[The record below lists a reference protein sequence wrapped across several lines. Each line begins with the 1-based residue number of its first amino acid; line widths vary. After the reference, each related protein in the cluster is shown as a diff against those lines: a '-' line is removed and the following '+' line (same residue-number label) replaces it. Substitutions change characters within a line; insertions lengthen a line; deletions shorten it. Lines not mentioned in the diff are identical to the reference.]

1 MNSWGLTKTQNN
13 FSGARDLMCLTWCQ
27 ATTTTSPQCAGGFSK
42 WYVSNKFR
50 VTSCKFKCMSRHNS
64 KRKFGHHKQK
74 AKAMNRKKLMLA
86 QPQRTPPT
94 PWTNRNSSKTRYHTW
109 FFFTAKLQEKNT
121 SELPILRWEKLLREL
136 IPNAWLTLWPVRR
149 TTSAIRTRNSRPPKM
164 AAAIVSVPFLSTRKK
179 LRLLHHS
186 LEKFENLAVFGQPDT
201 ECMIDIV
208 ARSSDHIGQQNQ
220 E

>member
-27 ATTTTSPQCAGGFSK
+27 ATTRHHLNAQVAFQNDMFRTSLG
-42 WYVSNKFR
+42 

-64 KRKFGHHKQK
+64 KRNFGHHKQK

-109 FFFTAKLQEKNT
+109 FFLLQSFRKRTLLSCLFYDEKNCYVNWYRMHDWHCGPFVGPHRP
-121 SELPILRWEKLLREL
+121 SEPGIAALPRW
-136 IPNAWLTLWPVRR
+136 
-149 TTSAIRTRNSRPPKM
+149 RP
-164 AAAIVSVPFLSTRKK
+164 
-179 LRLLHHS
+179 
-186 LEKFENLAVFGQPDT
+186 Q
-201 ECMIDIV
+201 
-208 ARSSDHIGQQNQ
+208 
-220 E
+220 